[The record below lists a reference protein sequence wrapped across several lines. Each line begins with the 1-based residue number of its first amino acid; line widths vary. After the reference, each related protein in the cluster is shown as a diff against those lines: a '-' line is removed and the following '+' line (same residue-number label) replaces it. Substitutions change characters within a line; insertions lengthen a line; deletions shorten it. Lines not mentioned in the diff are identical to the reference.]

1 MEEPWNQWADQ
12 GVWLSQRWEVS
23 MSKFLLGILA
33 SVAFVSGAMA
43 ADLPR
48 REPPPVATPIGK
60 APIGKLPFGKGP
72 VVARY

>member
-1 MEEPWNQWADQ
+1 MLKLVIGA
-12 GVWLSQRWEVS
+12 VVS
-23 MSKFLLGILA
+23 VVMVGSAI
-33 SVAFVSGAMA
+33 A

-48 REPPPVATPIGK
+48 REPVPPPAPVAVGK